1 MEVVGFTFEQFEECW
16 YKDSKREIKALF
28 SKRKRKSKAAEN
40 DGERKKEGDTSWRQV
55 NKTALVSCL
64 IVLVTLSPLGPGIK
78 PEAT

>member
-28 SKRKRKSKAAEN
+28 SKRKRKSNAAEN
-40 DGERKKEGDTSWRQV
+40 DGEREKEGDTSWRQV

-64 IVLVTLSPLGPGIK
+64 IVLVTLSPLGPGVK

>member
-28 SKRKRKSKAAEN
+28 SKRKRKSKTAEN

-55 NKTALVSCL
+55 NKTILVSCL
-64 IVLVTLSPLGPGIK
+64 IVLVTLSPLGPGIE